1 MEDTKKITDQFN
13 NFFPS
18 VISTIIKEYLLILKY
33 KYEFDIKIS
42 KNESILCMDCFDNK
56 LYVIKQKLNLE
67 FPMSYPQPIY
77 CIVYDMKTHKKL
89 HKTIIAKTDMG
100 FRTARILHWNKK
112 FMWIYVDVCLIKY
125 NHNTRK
131 YIKKIRYYGP
141 VLNNIFVI
149 NKNLIGRFESIAYN
163 LALMLDEKGNTIKKK
178 NLKRFKLICGITGK
192 KKYDDKYEICKND
205 TDHKLCISSWHN
217 DEYIECH
224 RESYYA
230 YRILKMIYI
239 SKNKFKVIHEASP
252 ILSVSHKGI
261 EMNFEPFNNKP
272 GSWDNYKTSIDKNI
286 VFDEFNKKYYMWHK
300 DRYLKVDHCDSELLL
315 NKSTINITCKVNKDK
330 SDDRLKDYIAN
341 GPATISIYSRVT

>member
-100 FRTARILHWNKK
+100 IRTARILHWNKK

-149 NKNLIGRFESIAYN
+149 NKNLIGRFESIAFN

-178 NLKRFKLICGITGK
+178 I
-192 KKYDDKYEICKND
+192 
-205 TDHKLCISSWHN
+205 
-217 DEYIECH
+217 
-224 RESYYA
+224 
-230 YRILKMIYI
+230 
-239 SKNKFKVIHEASP
+239 
-252 ILSVSHKGI
+252 
-261 EMNFEPFNNKP
+261 
-272 GSWDNYKTSIDKNI
+272 
-286 VFDEFNKKYYMWHK
+286 
-300 DRYLKVDHCDSELLL
+300 
-315 NKSTINITCKVNKDK
+315 
-330 SDDRLKDYIAN
+330 
-341 GPATISIYSRVT
+341 